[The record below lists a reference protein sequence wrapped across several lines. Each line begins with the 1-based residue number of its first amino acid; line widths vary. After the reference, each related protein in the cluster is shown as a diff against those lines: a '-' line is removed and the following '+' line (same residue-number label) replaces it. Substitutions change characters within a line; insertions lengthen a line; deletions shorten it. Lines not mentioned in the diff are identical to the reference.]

1 MAGGVHLNNTQTKK
15 CTSLPPYVNSNG
27 WLQDENALTA
37 SLPVLELHM
46 FAIFLISH
54 GCHFILKRYGIHIL
68 VSQILA
74 GVIVGT
80 TGLGHQSDY
89 TKIFLTIDSKQIL
102 GTLAGLGYQLFGFI
116 NGIKMDLALVRKT
129 GKMAIY
135 SGILS
140 MVIPGVLGGVTERM
154 VSKYWNLERLDKLSL
169 ILVML
174 VQSMTPFPVIC
185 SFIGDLKLTNS
196 ELGRLGLS
204 SVLTSEMLTQVFA
217 LVAFFIGIA
226 YKQRAQAAIKSVIIS
241 VAFLV
246 IVLYVVRPAMFW
258 VIKQTPKG
266 RPVKDVYTDIII
278 FGALASGALF
288 HYIGLNVFL
297 GSLVFGLAVPAGP
310 PLASAVVEK
319 IECVVTGVLVPLFM
333 AMCTMEA
340 DLLKIDFNDYILK
353 STAIVVF
360 VVILAKFGA
369 YLVPLLYFKLPKQDA
384 LALAFLTSTKGIV
397 ELGSFTYMKELGVCS
412 SSPPP
417 PPPPP
422 SNFAIVFSFCFE
434 LDHGQILTE
443 GMFAFLVIT
452 VLLSATISSIAVNWV
467 YDPSRKYAGYQNR
480 NIMHSKELRIL
491 TCIYRPYNTTSIINF
506 IKSLCPTIQSPFSV
520 SVLHLIKISGRA
532 SPMYI
537 SHQMQKKTVSLHSI
551 SGNVILSFKH
561 FQQNYGEA
569 VSVNVFTAISPPKL
583 MHEDICTLALDEI
596 ACFLVLPFHK
606 KWLVD
611 GSIESEDPTLRTLNC
626 CVLERAPCSV
636 GILIDRGNQVK
647 SIFRDSSRGPSLL
660 AAVIFFGGN
669 DDREALVLAKRMSQ
683 NTNSNITIARFIPST
698 EEPEINRDSMLDS
711 QALSYIMQD
720 YIENETVDYI
730 EERVGDGLETSKTIR
745 SMLDKYDLFIVG
757 RRKDIQTPQ
766 TAGLDDMN
774 EYPELGVIGGLLASM
789 DTAEK
794 YSVLVVKQQVAL

>member
-1 MAGGVHLNNTQTKK
+1 MDLHSNHTTGGVHLNKTQTKK
-15 CTSLPPYVNSNG
+15 CTSIPPNVNSNG
-27 WLQDENALTA
+27 WLQNEHSLTA
-37 SLPVLELHM
+37 SLPILELHM

-80 TGLGHQSDY
+80 TGLGQQSDY
-89 TKIFLTIDSKQIL
+89 TRIFLTVDSKQIL

-116 NGIKMDLALVRKT
+116 NGIKMDIALVRKT

-140 MVIPGVLGGVTERM
+140 MVIPVVLGGVTGRM
-154 VSKYWNLERLDKLSL
+154 VSKYWNLDKLDRLSL

-204 SVLTSEMLTQVFA
+204 SVLTSEMLTQVLA

-226 YKQRAQAAIKSVIIS
+226 YKQRAQAAIESVVIS
-241 VAFLV
+241 VAFLLV
-246 IVLYVVRPAMFW
+246 VLYVVRPAMFW

-266 RPVKDVYTDIII
+266 RPVKDLYTDIII

-288 HYIGLNVFL
+288 NYIGLNVFL

-319 IECVVTGVLVPLFM
+319 IECIVTGVLVPLFM
-333 AMCTMEA
+333 AMCTMGA
-340 DLLKIDFNDYILK
+340 DLLKIDFDDYILK

-384 LALAFLTSTKGIV
+384 LALAFLISTKGII
-397 ELGSFTYMKELGVCS
+397 ELGSFTYMRELG
-412 SSPPP
+412 
-417 PPPPP
+417 
-422 SNFAIVFSFCFE
+422 
-434 LDHGQILTE
+434 ILTE

-452 VLLSATISSIAVNWV
+452 VLLSATISSFVVNWV
-467 YDPSRKYAGYQNR
+467 YDPSRKYAGYQKR

-491 TCIYRPYNTTSIINF
+491 TCIYRPDNTTIIINF

-532 SPMYI
+532 SPMFI
-537 SHQMQKKTVSLHSI
+537 SHQIQKKTVSQHSI

-561 FQQNYGEA
+561 FQQNYRDA
-569 VSVNVFTAISPPKL
+569 VSVNVFTAISPPKF
-583 MHEDICTLALDEI
+583 MHEDICTLALDEL

-611 GSIESEDPTLRTLNC
+611 GSIESEDSTLRTLNC

-647 SIFRDSSRGPSLL
+647 SIFLESSRGPSLL
-660 AAVIFFGGN
+660 VVVIFFGGN
-669 DDREALVLAKRMSQ
+669 DDQEALVLAKRMSQ
-683 NTNSNITIARFIPST
+683 NRNISIKIARFIPST
-698 EEPEINRDSMLDS
+698 DELEINRDSMLDS
-711 QALSYIMQD
+711 QALNYIMHD
-720 YIENETVDYI
+720 YTEHETVDYI
-730 EERVGDGLETSKTIR
+730 EERVSDGLETSKTIR

-774 EYPELGVIGGLLASM
+774 EYPELGVIGSLLASM
-789 DTAEK
+789 DTTEK

>member
-1 MAGGVHLNNTQTKK
+1 MFLNSNHMAGGVHLNKTQTKK

-37 SLPVLELHM
+37 SLPILELHM

-68 VSQILA
+68 VSQILVRVHYPYFSNSCASLVHFFSWIRLYEIAIGLLDQADFFFMYMLCLLA

-80 TGLGHQSDY
+80 TGLGRQSDY
-89 TKIFLTIDSKQIL
+89 TRIFLTIDSKQIL

-140 MVIPGVLGGVTERM
+140 MLIPGVLGGVTERM
-154 VSKYWNLERLDKLSL
+154 VSKYWNLEKLDKLSL

-217 LVAFFIGIA
+217 LVAFIIGIA

-246 IVLYVVRPAMFW
+246 IVLSVVRPAMFW

-384 LALAFLTSTKGIV
+384 LALAFLTI
-397 ELGSFTYMKELGVCS
+397 
-412 SSPPP
+412 
-417 PPPPP
+417 
-422 SNFAIVFSFCFE
+422 
-434 LDHGQILTE
+434 
-443 GMFAFLVIT
+443 
-452 VLLSATISSIAVNWV
+452 LLSATISSIAVNWV
-467 YDPSRKYAGYQNR
+467 YDPSRKYAGYQKR

-491 TCIYRPYNTTSIINF
+491 TCIYRPDNTTSIINF
-506 IKSLCPTIQSPFSV
+506 IRSLCPTIQSPFSV

-583 MHEDICTLALDEI
+583 MHEDIGTLALDEI

-683 NTNSNITIARFIPST
+683 NKNSNITIARFIPST

-711 QALSYIMQD
+711 HALSYITQD

-730 EERVGDGLETSKTIR
+730 EERVSDGLETSKKIR

-774 EYPELGVIGGLLASM
+774 EYPELGVIGSLLASM

>member
-417 PPPPP
+417 PPPP

-506 IKSLCPTIQSPFSV
+506 IKTLCPTIQSPFSV

-537 SHQMQKKTVSLHSI
+537 SHQMQKKT
-551 SGNVILSFKH
+551 
-561 FQQNYGEA
+561 
-569 VSVNVFTAISPPKL
+569 
-583 MHEDICTLALDEI
+583 
-596 ACFLVLPFHK
+596 
-606 KWLVD
+606 
-611 GSIESEDPTLRTLNC
+611 
-626 CVLERAPCSV
+626 
-636 GILIDRGNQVK
+636 
-647 SIFRDSSRGPSLL
+647 
-660 AAVIFFGGN
+660 
-669 DDREALVLAKRMSQ
+669 